1 MITKSL
7 EHGWESNPRRAH
19 PRRGLRGQEGGGGR
33 GWLGEEAKLLRDG
46 ALWNSVDHSSYQSV
60 RFICGICPG
69 KTKLRLPG
77 LKSKRHN

>member
-7 EHGWESNPRRAH
+7 ELQSLRWESNPRRAH
-19 PRRGLRGQEGGGGR
+19 PRRGLGGGG
-33 GWLGEEAKLLRDG
+33 GEAKQLRDG
-46 ALWNSVDHSSYQSV
+46 ALWNSTDHSSYQSV

-77 LKSKRHN
+77 LKSKGHD